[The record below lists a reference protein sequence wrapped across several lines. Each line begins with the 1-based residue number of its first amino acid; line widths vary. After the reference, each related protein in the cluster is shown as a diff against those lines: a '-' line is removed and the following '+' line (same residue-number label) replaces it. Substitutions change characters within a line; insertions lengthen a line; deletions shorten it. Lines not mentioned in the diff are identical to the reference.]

1 MGPFWDRL
9 VGVWW
14 VARSGI
20 VSILIPYVQFLS
32 VFEAEK
38 YGFFVVMQNVEVL
51 CIEVRDTRLEV

>member
-1 MGPFWDRL
+1 M
-9 VGVWW
+9 GVWW